1 MHVMLLSICDF
12 RENQHREDRTFLL
25 TWWHRPVCT
34 CAPRQRETGWVVCH
48 RLRHLQTFIRIYF
61 IVEHLV
67 LTFKN
72 AVTDRRF
79 RENQLTS
86 TFPNLL
92 ISTYQLMGWLQ
103 VWCCYWLNHAV
114 LHRGSCKW
122 CAPLFQC
129 ERSGSRYRLCFRVI
143 SYTIPRT
150 ISGQK

>member
-1 MHVMLLSICDF
+1 MIFVKITTRKIVHFSWPGDI
-12 RENQHREDRTFLL
+12 
-25 TWWHRPVCT
+25 RPVCIG
-34 CAPRQRETGWVVCH
+34 APWQRESGWILRH

-61 IVEHLV
+61 TVEPQV
-67 LTFKN
+67 WTFKN

-79 RENQLTS
+79 QDSQSMS

-92 ISTYQLMGWLQ
+92 ISTYQIMEWLQ
-103 VWCCYWLNHAV
+103 VWCYYWLNHAV
-114 LHRGSCKW
+114 SHRESCKW
-122 CAPLFQC
+122 CVPLFQC